1 MPTHY
6 VGDEATRRALDT
18 FIKLSRARK
27 VIGDRTNRLLA
38 EYGLSESQF
47 GTLEALYHLGPM
59 YQSQIGEKLLVTGGN
74 MTMVINNLEKLGL
87 ISRERAVEDRR
98 QMIVS
103 LSEKGHQL
111 IDELFP
117 IHAQNILKLMSILST
132 DELDQL
138 GQLCKMLGK
147 QTRDDLVS
155 DS

>member
-6 VGDEATRRALDT
+6 VGDEATQQALDT

-38 EYGLSESQF
+38 DYRLSESQF

-74 MTMVINNLEKLGL
+74 MTMVINNLEKRDL
-87 ISRERAVEDRR
+87 ICRERATEDRR

-103 LSEKGHQL
+103 LTDKGHKL
-111 IDELFP
+111 IGELFP
-117 IHAQNILKLMSILST
+117 IHAQNILNLMSILDA
-132 DELDQL
+132 DEQDQL
-138 GQLCKMLGK
+138 GQLCKILGK
-147 QTRDDLVS
+147 QTR
-155 DS
+155 